1 MASTPSTPQAIRVEL
16 TFDDGPHAAPLH
28 QGVNRTELVLD
39 TLRSAGPVTAGFFI
53 QTGVS
58 YRGASPVGRR
68 LVERMHA
75 DGHTI
80 GIHTGGPRDHEHHP
94 QALAEGRLDAELRSA
109 IAYIRDASGTPP
121 VWVRP
126 PGGRFTP
133 ATLDVYRR
141 LGLTRLAWDV
151 DADRG
156 ANLPVEE
163 LRTRLTEGLH
173 TLAARNWAT
182 HRPGAVN
189 VLLHD
194 IQQGTAGHLGALIA
208 HIRATVE
215 DLRGP
220 GSAVLAAPPRQGDP
234 PLPTTP

>member
-1 MASTPSTPQAIRVEL
+1 VAPTPRTVRVEL
-16 TFDDGPHAAPLH
+16 TFDDGPHAAAPH
-28 QGVNRTELVLD
+28 QRDNRTELVLD

-58 YRGASPVGRR
+58 YRGANPVGRQ

-80 GIHTGGPRDHEHHP
+80 GIHTGGPRDHEHHS
-94 QALAEGRLDAELRSA
+94 QALAEGRLEAELRSA
-109 IAYIRDASGTPP
+109 ITYVRDRTGTPP

-126 PGGRFTP
+126 PGGRFT
-133 ATLDVYRR
+133 AEVLEVYTR

-151 DADRG
+151 DADSGR
-156 ANLPVEE
+156 NLPLED
-163 LRTRLTEGLH
+163 LRTRLTEEL
-173 TLAARNWAT
+173 TALAARGWQT

-194 IQQGTAGHLGALIA
+194 IQQGTATHLAALID
-208 HIRATVE
+208 HLRTTIE

-220 GSAVLAAPPRQGDP
+220 GSAVFAAPPRRGDP
-234 PLPTTP
+234 PLNTP

>member
-1 MASTPSTPQAIRVEL
+1 MAPTPRTVRVEL

-75 DGHTI
+75 EGHTI

-94 QALAEGRLDAELRSA
+94 RALAEGRLEAELQAA
-109 IAYIRDASGTPP
+109 ITYVRDVTGTPP

-126 PGGRFTP
+126 PGGRLTP
-133 ATLDVYRR
+133 EVLDVYTRR
-141 LGLTRLAWDV
+141 GLTRLPWDV
-151 DADRG
+151 DADSGR
-156 ANLPVEE
+156 NLSREE
-163 LRTRLTEGLH
+163 LCARLTEGL
-173 TLAARNWAT
+173 TAVAARNWET

-194 IQQGTAGHLGALIA
+194 IQQGTATHLAALID
-208 HIRATVE
+208 HTRTTVE

-220 GSAVLAAPPRQGDP
+220 GAAVFAAPPRQGDP
-234 PLPTTP
+234 ALPATP

>member
-1 MASTPSTPQAIRVEL
+1 MAPTPRTVRVEL

-58 YRGASPVGRR
+58 YRGASPAGRR

-94 QALAEGRLDAELRSA
+94 QALAEGRLEAELQAA
-109 IAYIRDASGTPP
+109 ITYVRDVTGTPP

-126 PGGRFTP
+126 PGGRLTP
-133 ATLDVYRR
+133 EVQDVYTR
-141 LGLTRLAWDV
+141 LGLTRLPWDV
-151 DADRG
+151 DADSGR
-156 ANLPVEE
+156 NLSRDE
-163 LRTRLTEGLH
+163 LCTRLTEGL
-173 TLAARNWAT
+173 TALAARSWET

-189 VLLHD
+189 VLFHD
-194 IQQGTAGHLGALIA
+194 IQQGTATHLAALID
-208 HIRATVE
+208 HIWTTVE
-215 DLRGP
+215 ALRGP
-220 GSAVLAAPPRQGDP
+220 GSAVFAAPPRQGDP
-234 PLPTTP
+234 ALPATP